1 MTVRQTAAVLSSV
14 LVVGLLPGCGLPG
27 VGGGCS
33 SYQDTQ
39 YIPAQTAIVFERD
52 EVSLSVNRDPVRTL
66 TVIVSSSDGAYDQ
79 TRVDPHVELM
89 EGIELGT
96 QFGMDWIEPGVR
108 APGQVRP
115 ALRVYDC
122 WELVEGPSDV
132 F

>member
-1 MTVRQTAAVLSSV
+1 MGVRETAALLSSA
-14 LVVGLLPGCGLPG
+14 LALAFLPGCSALG
-27 VGGGCS
+27 GGGCS

-39 YIPAQTAIVFERD
+39 YIPAQTALVFERD
-52 EVSLSVNRDPVRTL
+52 DVSLSVSRDPVRTL
-66 TVIVSSSDGAYDQ
+66 TVIVTSSDGTYNE
-79 TRVDPHVELM
+79 TRVDPHVELV

-96 QFGMDWIEPGVR
+96 QFGMDWIRPGEL

-122 WELVEGPSDV
+122 WEVVEAPDDV